1 MSDAGPFAPDPIGQ
15 DGDRAG
21 SLHDLALDVR
31 RAIDRAAAFLERS
44 QLESGE
50 IPVLASTDPA
60 MAAGCAPDSSV
71 FPTAAA
77 VHCLSFVPAAAP
89 VRERACA
96 FLRAEMDG
104 NGLWRHWTRDHPHH
118 SSLPPDLDDTSC
130 ASAALAACGTAPDNR
145 SILLDNRTR
154 FGLFLTWVLPRLRWT
169 GPAHRRA
176 ALPQLAHLAT
186 LFLFFRRTSAAPSDV
201 DAVVNANSLF
211 YLGGFE
217 GRAAVVAHLLAILR
231 DGRERCCDKW
241 YENPFVIWYFLA
253 RALGGSEPEAAALIG
268 RRLDGAA
275 PSNALEAALAACA
288 RLSCGSAPSDDA
300 VAALLALQ
308 SEDGSWPRAP
318 LYHGGRRR
326 RRDGA
331 FDPPHPDT
339 PRWGSEALTTAF
351 ALEALSRS
359 AAAR

>member
-1 MSDAGPFAPDPIGQ
+1 M
-15 DGDRAG
+15 DR
-21 SLHDLALDVR
+21 
-31 RAIDRAAAFLERS
+31 
-44 QLESGE
+44 
-50 IPVLASTDPA
+50 
-60 MAAGCAPDSSV
+60 
-71 FPTAAA
+71 
-77 VHCLSFVPAAAP
+77 
-89 VRERACA
+89 
-96 FLRAEMDG
+96 
-104 NGLWRHWTRDHPHH
+104 NGLWRHWTRDHPQH

-154 FGLFLTWVLPRLRWT
+154 SGLFLTWVLPRLRRT
-169 GPAHRRA
+169 GAAHRRA
-176 ALPQLAHLAT
+176 ALPQLAHLPT
-186 LFLFFRRTSAAPSDV
+186 LFLFFRKTSAVPSDV
-201 DAVVNANSLF
+201 DAVVNANCLY

-217 GRAAVVAHLLAILR
+217 GREAVVAHLLDILR
-231 DGRERCCDKW
+231 DGRERSCDKW

-253 RALGGSEPEAAALIG
+253 RALGGSEPEAAALIR
-268 RRLDGAA
+268 RRLDGTA
-275 PSNALEAALAACA
+275 PAGALEAALAACA
-288 RLSCGSAPSDDA
+288 LLSSGSAPSDDS

-326 RRDGA
+326 RRDGS

-359 AAAR
+359 DAAR